1 MASQDVLDQLL
12 SRLWDDYCARVAHA
26 RRYGELVAA
35 QSGRVVNDHIAYRTF
50 NAPTGAQPAGIPSIS
65 RVIEPLGYTAAG
77 SYEFTDKHLT
87 ARHYQHPDPIM
98 PKIFISQLEVDRLPA
113 GAAAAIKAG
122 VADAVDRVGDEG
134 MRMLASVRSLA
145 AADQSA
151 LADRL
156 FAFFR
161 QRPWSPPPRQVVIDV
176 NQESQYGAWTL
187 LHGNNVNHFTAYINE
202 QRVGAWP
209 DIETTIDALRGA
221 GVPMKA
227 EIEGARGSK
236 LRQTATQA
244 VDEACAVREPD
255 GSTGK
260 LTWSYAYYELAERGD
275 VPGPDG
281 QPARFQGF
289 LGPQATHLFEMTR
302 R

>member
-12 SRLWDDYCARVAHA
+12 SRLWTDYCARVSYA
-26 RRYGELVAA
+26 RRYGELVTA
-35 QSGRVVNDHIAYRTF
+35 QGGRVANDHIAYRTF

-65 RVIEPLGYTAAG
+65 RVIEPLGYAAAG

-87 ARHYQHPDPIM
+87 ARHYQHPDPLM
-98 PKIFISQLEVDRLPA
+98 PKIFVSQLEVDRLPTSSA
-113 GAAAAIKAG
+113 DAIRSS
-122 VADAVDRVGDEG
+122 VSDAVDRVGAEG
-134 MRMLASVRSLA
+134 MKMLASVASLST
-145 AADQSA
+145 ADQAA
-151 LADRL
+151 LVDRL

-161 QRPWSPPPRQVVIDV
+161 QRPWSPPARQTVIDI
-176 NQESQYGAWTL
+176 NRDSQYAAWTL

-202 QRVGAWP
+202 QRVAAWP
-209 DIETTIDALRGA
+209 DIEATVRGLIDA

-227 EIEGARGSK
+227 EIEGAPGSK

-244 VDEACAVREPD
+244 VDEACEVREPD

-275 VPGPDG
+275 VSGPDG
-281 QPARFQGF
+281 KPARFQGF
-289 LGPQATHLFEMTR
+289 LGPQATHLFEMTKR
-302 R
+302 